1 MSEYNRRMPFVKL
14 FQVKLFNVLVRSGFN
29 GLGDR
34 STLLSCLLLVASPD
48 PTDTASEVL
57 LPRRLHVSQLY
68 SDLCRKPGH
77 PG

>member
-34 STLLSCLLLVASPD
+34 STLPLVLAIGGLSGSN
-48 PTDTASEVL
+48 
-57 LPRRLHVSQLY
+57 
-68 SDLCRKPGH
+68 
-77 PG
+77 